1 MCVNPYHYERVVSP
15 GIDLSGLSIQVAN
28 LNAQSFLHYSK
39 WTYCRKIFLQQNYG
53 LGKQDEDW
61 RGLQQ
66 GMDVDRDQQGQGTVA
81 HHPGWPAGPPPG
93 ARPVPCP
100 PGIHP
105 PQPPQVEQLV
115 AFKTLQIQT
124 CRLCPTLPPPP
135 PHCRCRLHLTVKTE
149 EERTMADRPSLLNR
163 WYSPHL
169 CVEEPHILF
178 CRLVPQSPIQRG
190 TAGWELM
197 AR

>member
-1 MCVNPYHYERVVSP
+1 MLDYQADSVCVNPYHYERVVSP

-28 LNAQSFLHYSK
+28 HNAQSFLHYSK
-39 WTYCRKIFLQQNYG
+39 WTYFRKISLQQNYG

-100 PGIHP
+100 P
-105 PQPPQVEQLV
+105 E
-115 AFKTLQIQT
+115 TS
-124 CRLCPTLPPPP
+124 TLP
-135 PHCRCRLHLTVKTE
+135 
-149 EERTMADRPSLLNR
+149 SL
-163 WYSPHL
+163 
-169 CVEEPHILF
+169 VEYTPL
-178 CRLVPQSPIQRG
+178 
-190 TAGWELM
+190 ELSHFDPKRFLLGRHHR
-197 AR
+197 A